1 MPPRKQARV
10 RLRIRG
16 PHARTLSATLTEVDI
31 TKLLLRAREGD
42 REAGAQAFSMLSG
55 ELRRVAAR
63 LMRGQAGHTL
73 QPTALV
79 NESYLKLYGSDHEWR
94 SRGHFLAY
102 AARAM
107 RSVLV
112 DHARRKQ
119 ALVRGGGWQREPL
132 TPAVMWYEEQRI
144 DLLALDDAIERLAQE
159 SAREANIVE
168 LRFFAGLSIA
178 EVAEVLDL
186 SVATVKR
193 DWTTARAWLYRFMT
207 S

>member
-1 MPPRKQARV
+1 M
-10 RLRIRG
+10 
-16 PHARTLSATLTEVDI
+16 DI
-31 TKLLLRAREGD
+31 TRLLQLAQEGD
-42 REAGAQAFSMLSG
+42 RDAAARAFSALSD
-55 ELRRVAAR
+55 ELRNVAAR

-79 NESYLKLYGSDHEWR
+79 NESYLKLSGPGHEWKSR
-94 SRGHFLAY
+94 SHFLAY
-102 AARAM
+102 AAKTM

-132 TPAVMWYEEQRI
+132 TPAVLWYEEQHI
-144 DLLALDDAIERLAQE
+144 DLLALDAAIERLAQDCG
-159 SAREANIVE
+159 REASIVE
-168 LRFFAGLSIA
+168 LRYFAGLTID

-186 SVATVKR
+186 SPATVKR

-207 S
+207 T